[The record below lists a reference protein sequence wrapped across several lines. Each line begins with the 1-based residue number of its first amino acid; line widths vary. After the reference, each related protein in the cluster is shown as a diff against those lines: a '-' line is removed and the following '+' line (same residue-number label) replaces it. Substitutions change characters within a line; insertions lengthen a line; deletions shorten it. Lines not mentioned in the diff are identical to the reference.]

1 MRFSRNTKNHGNQRA
16 LASMVYK
23 FFDKKTESGASVN
36 EQFVEELHDPVIKK
50 LEKRRVYAR
59 LKDNTWATGL
69 AGMESLPSKNRN
81 VEYFHYEK

>member
-1 MRFSRNTKNHGNQRA
+1 
-16 LASMVYK
+16 MVYQ
-23 FFDKKTESGASVN
+23 FFDKKIESGASVN
-36 EQFVEELHDPVIKK
+36 EQSVEELHDPVIKK
-50 LEKRRVYAR
+50 FEKRRVYTR